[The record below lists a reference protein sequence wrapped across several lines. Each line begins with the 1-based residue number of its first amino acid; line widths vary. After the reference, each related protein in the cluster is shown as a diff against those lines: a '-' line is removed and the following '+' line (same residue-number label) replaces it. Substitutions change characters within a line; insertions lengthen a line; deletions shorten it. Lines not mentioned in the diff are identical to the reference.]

1 MSIDNP
7 NLYGAMTDAVAAS
20 EDELALYGYT
30 TSVETLSAQGRTAP
44 IIWVEWDNDRE
55 HPETFENV
63 PEFEAWASKTIDAH
77 REATA

>member
-20 EDELALYGYT
+20 EDELALYGFSVGVEAP
-30 TSVETLSAQGRTAP
+30 TSSNIP
-44 IIWVEWDNDRE
+44 IYIWVEGVIRD
-55 HPETFENV
+55 HSHTFENV

-77 REATA
+77 REVTA